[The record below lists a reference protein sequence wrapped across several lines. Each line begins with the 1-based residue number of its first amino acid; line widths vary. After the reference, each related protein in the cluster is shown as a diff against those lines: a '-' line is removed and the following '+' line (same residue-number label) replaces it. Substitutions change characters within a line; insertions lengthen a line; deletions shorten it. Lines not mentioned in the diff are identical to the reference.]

1 MGSSRPGS
9 RGRHASPQRAAPPSI
24 GRPSAPRH
32 GRVLPGPLSGALI
45 GMAAGGFALLAALP
59 SVADPAPLVVAAAAE
74 IPPLAAGVEA
84 ERLEQRA
91 SRAQAL
97 IPELFVAAA
106 SAAVPG
112 LAPAPEPLPLPG
124 CPASSTTQGLP
135 NGRLP
140 ASVLCGLR
148 NDSTERLRSDAAQ
161 EFTRMSASYEQAF
174 GRPICV
180 TDGYRTLSEQQI
192 LKRVKPGLAATPGN
206 SEHGWG
212 LAVDLGCGVQSF
224 RSAQHRWMK
233 DNAGRFGW
241 FHPSWARA
249 GGGQPE
255 PWHWEFRGT
264 S

>member
-1 MGSSRPGS
+1 
-9 RGRHASPQRAAPPSI
+9 
-24 GRPSAPRH
+24 
-32 GRVLPGPLSGALI
+32 
-45 GMAAGGFALLAALP
+45 MAAGGFALLAALP
-59 SVADPAPLVVAAAAE
+59 SVADPSPLVVAAAAE
-74 IPPLAAGVEA
+74 IPSVSAGVEA

-97 IPELFVAAA
+97 PFVAAA
-106 SAAVPG
+106 AAAVPG
-112 LAPAPEPLPLPG
+112 LASAPEPPPLPLSG

-140 ASVLCGLR
+140 ASVLCALR
-148 NDSTERLRSDAAQ
+148 NGSKERLRADAAQ
-161 EFTRMSASYEQAF
+161 EFTRMSAGYERAF

-192 LKRVKPGLAATPGN
+192 LKRLKPGLAATPGN

-233 DNAGRFGW
+233 DNAARFGW
-241 FHPSWARA
+241 FHPTWARA

-255 PWHWEFRGT
+255 PWHWEFDGR